1 LKKKLKINM
10 AVETINQEL
19 SNSQKEFESLL
30 NEDFKDRKL
39 KENEIIKATVT
50 EITKNFIVVD
60 CKAKMEGMIPIE
72 EFKND
77 DELSKLSVGSK
88 IEVYLERIESF
99 KGEIVISREK
109 ARRMNAWNRM
119 EKVFATGEEITA
131 YITGRVK
138 GGFIATCDG
147 LPTFMPASQ
156 IDVRPLK
163 KFDHLMNVPLKV
175 IATRIDKVRGN
186 VCTSRRAVLEKSKD
200 IEAKEAL
207 KNLKEGDVIED
218 AKVKATTDWGIFL
231 DINGIDALLHVSDLS
246 HGRVKKPS
254 DLVTIGQSM
263 KVKITKID
271 KLTNRVSASVK
282 ALTED
287 PYESLSKKY
296 KIGSTYTGTVTKLMD
311 YGAFVRLE
319 DGIEG
324 LIHSSE
330 LSWTNKNTQPS
341 KILTTSQEIIVKIV
355 SIDSE
360 AKRISLS
367 LRETLPNPWKE
378 IENKVGTVI
387 EVTINNI
394 TDKAIFADL
403 DNGLTGMLHYREL
416 SYNEQDQDL
425 KKFKKGQKIKVK
437 IIELKDD
444 KLRFSVRAME
454 KDPFDW
460 FKENKKKEGSTIT
473 TRVHEVLK
481 TGVKVSVDPN
491 KHIIV
496 MIKKNQLAKEP
507 ADARPEIFVPGNAL
521 DTMITD
527 LNILKREVVLSVKAA
542 QIHEEKSLVA
552 KFGAKAASSG
562 ATLAGIFQKALGKKA
577 VKKKKEED

>member
-1 LKKKLKINM
+1 M
-10 AVETINQEL
+10 AVETITREL
-19 SNSQKEFESLL
+19 SSSQKEFESLL
-30 NEDFKDRKL
+30 NDDFKDRKL

-60 CKAKMEGMIPIE
+60 CKAKMEGMIPVE

-77 DELSKLSVGSK
+77 DELGKLEVGSK

-119 EKVFATGEEITA
+119 EKVFASGEEITA

-207 KNLKEGDVIED
+207 KNLKEGDIIDD

-231 DINGIDALLHVSDLS
+231 DVKGIDALLHVSDLS

-254 DLVTIGQSM
+254 DLVTIGQTM

-271 KLTNRVSASVK
+271 KVTNRVSASVK
-282 ALTED
+282 ALIED
-287 PYESLSKKY
+287 PYDSLEKKY
-296 KIGSTYTGTVTKLMD
+296 KIGSIYTGTVTKLMD
-311 YGAFVRLE
+311 YGAFVKLE

-324 LIHSSE
+324 LIHNSE
-330 LSWTNKNTQPS
+330 LSWTNKNIQPS
-341 KILTTSQEIIVKIV
+341 KVLSSSQEVKVKIV
-355 SIDSE
+355 TIDSD

-367 LRETLPNPWKE
+367 FRETIPNPWKE
-378 IENKVGTVI
+378 IEDSVGTVTDA
-387 EVTINNI
+387 TINNI

-403 DNGLTGMLHYREL
+403 SNGLTGMLNFREI

-425 KKFKKGQKIKVK
+425 NKFKKGQKIKVK
-437 IIELKDD
+437 IIELKDE
-444 KLRFSVRAME
+444 KLRFSIRAME

-460 FKENKKKEGSTIT
+460 FKENKKKEGSIIT

-481 TGVKVSVDPN
+481 TGVKVTVDSD
-491 KHIIV
+491 KHIVV
-496 MIKKNQLAKEP
+496 MIKKNQLAKESS
-507 ADARPEIFVPGNAL
+507 DARPEIFVSGNAL
-521 DTMITD
+521 DAMITD
-527 LNILKREVVLSVKAA
+527 LDLVKREVVLSVKAA

-562 ATLAGIFQKALGKKA
+562 ATLAGIFQKALGKTPAK
-577 VKKKKEED
+577 KKKKEEK

>member
-1 LKKKLKINM
+1 M

-19 SNSQKEFESLL
+19 SSSQKEFESLL
-30 NEDFKDRKL
+30 NDDFKDRKL

-60 CKAKMEGMIPIE
+60 CKAKMEGMIPVE

-77 DELSKLSVGSK
+77 DELSSLKVGSK

-99 KGEIVISREK
+99 KGEIIISREK

-138 GGFIATCDG
+138 GGYIATCDG

-163 KFDHLMNVPLKV
+163 KVDHLMNVPLKV

-207 KNLKEGDVIED
+207 KNLKEGDIIED

-231 DINGIDALLHVSDLS
+231 DIKGIDALLHVSDLS

-254 DLVTIGQSM
+254 DLVTIGQIM

-271 KLTNRVSASVK
+271 KITNRVSASVK
-282 ALTED
+282 ALTKD
-287 PYESLSKKY
+287 PYDSLEKKY
-296 KIGSTYTGTVTKLMD
+296 KIGSIYTGTVTKLMD

-330 LSWTNKNTQPS
+330 LSWTNKNTQPAKVLS
-341 KILTTSQEIIVKIV
+341 ASQEVNVKIV
-355 SIDSE
+355 SIDSDQ
-360 AKRISLS
+360 KRISLS
-367 LRETLPNPWKE
+367 FRETLPNPWKE
-378 IENKVGTVI
+378 IENKVGTVMD
-387 EVTINNI
+387 VTINNI

-416 SYNEQDQDL
+416 SYSEQNQDL
-425 KKFKKGQKIKVK
+425 KNFKKGQKIKVK
-437 IIELKDD
+437 IIEIKDD

-460 FKENKKKEGSTIT
+460 FKENKKKEGSIIT

-481 TGVKVSVDPN
+481 TGVKVSVDPD

-496 MIKKNQLAKEP
+496 MIKKNQLAKEST
-507 ADARPEIFVPGNAL
+507 DARPEIFVPGNAL
-521 DTMITD
+521 DAMISD
-527 LNILKREVVLSVKAA
+527 LDLTKREVVLSVKAA
-542 QIHEEKSLVA
+542 QIYEEKSLVA
-552 KFGAKAASSG
+552 KFGAGAAKSG
-562 ATLAGIFQKALGKKA
+562 ATLAGIFQKALGKKTT
-577 VKKKKEED
+577 KKKVEE